1 MSLSANISTT
11 SAARIM
17 KRLCKHWSHKLQVS
31 YDDEQG
37 RVLFDPAVL
46 NMQVSPQSLQ
56 ATLSHA
62 DDDTLIRLQQ
72 VVADHLQRMA
82 QPEVLVIEWV

>member
-1 MSLSANISTT
+1 MSLSANISTA

-46 NMQVSPQSLQ
+46 TMQVSPQSLQ

>member
-1 MSLSANISTT
+1 MSLSANISTA

>member
-62 DDDTLIRLQQ
+62 DEDTLIRLQQ

>member
-1 MSLSANISTT
+1 MSLSANISTA

-31 YDDEQG
+31 YHDEQG
-37 RVLFDPAVL
+37 RVLFDPSVL
-46 NMQVSPQSLQ
+46 TMQVSPQSLQ

-82 QPEVLVIEWV
+82 QPKVLVIEWV

>member
-1 MSLSANISTT
+1 MSLSANIRTA

-31 YDDEQG
+31 YDDDQG

-46 NMQVSPQSLQ
+46 NMQVLPQSLQ

-82 QPEVLVIEWV
+82 QPKVLVIEWV

>member
-1 MSLSANISTT
+1 
-11 SAARIM
+11 
-17 KRLCKHWSHKLQVS
+17 
-31 YDDEQG
+31 
-37 RVLFDPAVL
+37 VLT
-46 NMQVSPQSLQ
+46 MQVSPQSLQ

-62 DDDTLIRLQQ
+62 DEDTLIRLQQ